1 MDRSAASSASRGS
14 LFAVFLAVFIDLL
27 GFGMVIPL
35 VGIYAKHLIRDEPK
49 GLWIGLLLISFSAM
63 QFLCSPLW
71 GRVSDRIG
79 RRPVL
84 LVGLAGS
91 TVFYA
96 VFGYATAAGSL
107 AWMFISRIGAGVSGA
122 TISTAQAYIA
132 DVTTQENRTKGM
144 ALIGAAFG
152 LGFTFGPLLAA
163 VALIPGEEK
172 LSPWP
177 GYVASLLSGSAFLF
191 AFFKLPE
198 SRREGNFASDR
209 KLFDWAGFRAVL
221 AYPTVGALLLTSFVA
236 VLSFANFEA
245 VLPFLFEA
253 VPAKGG
259 FGYTLQEVVLF
270 FALLGFIHALAQG
283 GVRGMA
289 KRTSEA
295 NLATGGALTS
305 MVGFLSMIVGVH
317 THSLAAIIAG
327 MLVIAT
333 GFAFI
338 PAPLQSLISRR
349 CDPSHQGQILGV
361 SQSLGALARM
371 LGHGLC
377 FSLFSTNATFPFWFG
392 ICLTG
397 LALLLITV
405 NARRGRDYLPAAP
418 ESETAP
424 ATQ

>member
-1 MDRSAASSASRGS
+1 MEPPDSSTASRGS

-35 VGIYAKHLIRDEPK
+35 VGIYAKHLIADEQNK
-49 GLWIGLLLISFSAM
+49 SLLIGLLFASFSTM
-63 QFLCSPLW
+63 QFVCSPLW
-71 GRVSDRIG
+71 GRLSDRVG

-91 TVFYA
+91 TIFYA

-107 AWMFISRIGAGVSGA
+107 TWMFISRIGAGISGA
-122 TISTAQAYIA
+122 TIATAQAYIA
-132 DVTTQENRTKGM
+132 DVTTLANRTKGM

-163 VALIPGEEK
+163 VALIPGEAK

-177 GYVASLLSGSAFLF
+177 GYLASILSGSAFLF

-198 SRREGNFASDR
+198 SLKERREHSEH
-209 KLFDWAGFRAVL
+209 KLLDLQALQTALRF
-221 AYPTVGALLLTSFVA
+221 PTVAALLFTTFVA

-253 VPAKGG
+253 SPEEGG
-259 FGYTLQEVVLF
+259 FGYSLQEVVLL

-283 GVRGMA
+283 GVRGMSA
-289 KRTSEA
+289 RMSEA

-305 MVGFLSMIVGVH
+305 LLGFAAMIAGVRIQ
-317 THSLAAIIAG
+317 SLAVVILG

-349 CDPSHQGQILGV
+349 CDPNHQGQVLGV
-361 SQSLGALARM
+361 GQSLGALARI
-371 LGHGLC
+371 LGHAFC
-377 FSLFSTNATFPFWFG
+377 FWLFSMDATIPFWFG
-392 ICLTG
+392 VALTG
-397 LALLLITV
+397 VALLLITT
-405 NARRGRDYLPAAP
+405 NARRGEDFAT
-418 ESETAP
+418 SP
-424 ATQ
+424 ATEAGIRL